1 MNRVFL
7 SVAFVFALPGVAAAV
22 EGVSLSIRANPM
34 INSDN
39 VTICL
44 VTAINH
50 SGRTILGRDIVFEAR
65 AIENGA
71 VIETETGTF
80 GGTVANGGSV
90 ETLIGFS
97 GVFRRFEVSPSD
109 PPTRGRGR
117 SRKRSSPGR
126 RKRPRGRGSR

>member
-1 MNRVFL
+1 MHRIIL
-7 SVAFVFALPGVAAAV
+7 SVAFVLALPAAAAAV
-22 EGVSLSIRANPM
+22 EGVSLSIRADPM

-39 VTICL
+39 VTICR

-50 SGRTILGRDIVFEAR
+50 SGRTILGRDIAFEAR

-80 GGTVANGGSV
+80 GGTVANGGAV

-109 PPTRGRGR
+109 TKARSRGR
-117 SRKRSSPGR
+117 SRKRSSPRR